1 MRRGAPLALLVLAAL
16 GPAVPQDARPRRPP
30 PSPTPAPVA
39 VPLSAPDTVLQFY
52 AVIRQALDTEGRRD
66 PVSSDPVSNDPV
78 SMAEAEVALAGVLQD
93 LPVSPRATFAFLGSG
108 CVPIAVGAMP
118 RCGSSTVMTL
128 DEFKAMLRVRR
139 GAVAAVCQDGL
150 DDDGCIPGLESRAP
164 TAMPTNTGQVLVR
177 WGSLDGD
184 SLAVFEMDS
193 NSLPAGPQ
201 ISRAQFYVGNL
212 EDPCACSGES
222 SGDLT
227 TDGESN
233 GMGVGSYC
241 STWTDESVIL
251 EADYWNGLLG
261 VEREH
266 EAWCFVR
273 EECLLGVRSHSD
285 RPKHISCELPGADMT
300 EEQRHQELLHLEH
313 ELEEEL
319 EHELGEA
326 HSLFILAVLT
336 LVSVALSL
344 EGLLHKHHI
353 VWIPGSGVT
362 MVVGILCGFAI
373 EQVGSDS
380 LKEMLVF
387 DEEFFTLSLLPMVIY
402 EAGWSIDKRRF
413 FKNWGTIAIYAVG
426 GTIVSTIVVS
436 IGLIGLGSMQEE
448 VELETA
454 QAVAYA
460 ALISAID
467 PVATI
472 AVFGQM
478 GVDPVSRLYP
488 T

>member
-1 MRRGAPLALLVLAAL
+1 
-16 GPAVPQDARPRRPP
+16 
-30 PSPTPAPVA
+30 
-39 VPLSAPDTVLQFY
+39 
-52 AVIRQALDTEGRRD
+52 
-66 PVSSDPVSNDPV
+66 
-78 SMAEAEVALAGVLQD
+78 
-93 LPVSPRATFAFLGSG
+93 
-108 CVPIAVGAMP
+108 
-118 RCGSSTVMTL
+118 
-128 DEFKAMLRVRR
+128 
-139 GAVAAVCQDGL
+139 
-150 DDDGCIPGLESRAP
+150 
-164 TAMPTNTGQVLVR
+164 MPTNTGQVLVR
-177 WGSLDGD
+177 WGSQDGD
-184 SLAVFEMDS
+184 SLAVFEMDFDS
-193 NSLPAGPQ
+193 SSAGPR
-201 ISRAQFYVGNL
+201 ISGAQFYVGSL

-222 SGDLT
+222 SGAE
-227 TDGESN
+227 GESN

-241 STWTDESVIL
+241 SSWTDESVIL

-273 EECLLGVRSHSD
+273 EECLLGVRSRPD
-285 RPKHISCELPGADMT
+285 RPKHISCELPGADKT
-300 EEQRHQELLHLEH
+300 EEQRHQELLRLEH
-313 ELEEEL
+313 ELEDEL
-319 EHELGEA
+319 EHELGQA

-373 EQVGSDS
+373 EQAGSDS

-436 IGLIGLGSMQEE
+436 IGLIGLGSMQDE

-478 GVDPVSRLYP
+478 GVDPVSRSCP
-488 T
+488 K